1 MKSINLKRLS
11 PEQIEDLSKDITNFE
26 ILSAIKNFPLKKA
39 PGMDGF
45 PIEFYTTFGAKI
57 DSFFTEVVKSVQKN
71 KNLPETM
78 YQATISVIPKP
89 GKTCESPSDY
99 RPISLINCDKKII
112 TKILN
117 NRLVQILPSLIHY
130 DQAGFIQHRDLRTNT
145 RTCLS
150 LTQYAKKYKIDLTLM
165 AVDAEKAFDRID
177 SPTCLRY

>member
-45 PIEFYTTFGAKI
+45 PIEFYTTFWAKI
-57 DSFFTEVVKSVQKN
+57 YSFFTEVVKSVQKN

-150 LTQYAKKYKIDLTLM
+150 LT
-165 AVDAEKAFDRID
+165 
-177 SPTCLRY
+177 